1 MLYEKRQGNYY
12 RLTQEDFIEK
22 VKQSQVVP
30 LDLSNFVY
38 KTQHDKY
45 ELVCLKHNVTYTQKG
60 QALLLGAIG
69 CVDCLQEHKSKSH
82 TSNKDIFLSKFFS
95 RFPDS
100 KFDFTES
107 IYVRSA
113 QHMDVVCEMGHT
125 FSIKPNNLLSGHGC
139 HECHLIKIGFIH
151 SKGKE
156 GYINKFKE
164 IHGDRYDYSTV
175 GEFKN
180 CKQKVDVTCYEH
192 GIFKITP
199 DNHVQGKGCPLCGK
213 SGYQPQRS
221 GIFYIL
227 KVSDDVIK
235 FGITNDIERRLKELS
250 KRNSYNL
257 QVLYS
262 FEFEDGY
269 IAQTIESEVYRDSS
283 INRSVVSKADM
294 PSGYVE
300 TTYYS
305 NISKILDIVYKY
317 KPA

>member
-30 LDLSNFVY
+30 LDLSKFVY

-45 ELVCLKHNVTYTQKG
+45 ELTCLKHNITYIQRG
-60 QALLLGAIG
+60 QAILLGTIG
-69 CVDCLQEHKSKSH
+69 CSACLKEHKSQTHS
-82 TSNKDIFLSKFFS
+82 SNKNTFLDKFFS

-100 KFDFTES
+100 NFDFTNS
-107 IYVRSA
+107 IYTRSND
-113 QHMDVVCEMGHT
+113 HMQVVCGIGHT
-125 FSIKPNNLLSGHGC
+125 FNAKPHNLLSGHGC
-139 HECHLIKIGFIH
+139 PECHRIKLGFIF
-151 SKGKE
+151 STGRE
-156 GYINKFKE
+156 GYITKFKE

-199 DNHVQGKGCPLCGK
+199 DNHVQGRGCPLCGK

-227 KVSDDVIK
+227 KVSDNVIK

-257 QVLYS
+257 EVLYK
-262 FEFEDGY
+262 FEFDDGY

-283 INRSVVSKADM
+283 IIRSVVSKADM

-305 NISKILDIVYKY
+305 NLSKILDIVYKY

>member
-1 MLYEKRQGNYY
+1 MSKVKRQGKYY

-22 VKQSQVVP
+22 AIQNQIVP
-30 LDLSNFVY
+30 LDLSGFVY

-45 ELVCLKHNVTYTQKG
+45 ELTCLKHNITYMQKG
-60 QALLLGAIG
+60 QAILLGSVG
-69 CVDCLQEHKSKSH
+69 CQECLKASKSKNAS
-82 TSNKDIFLSKFFS
+82 SNLSEFIDKFVVK
-95 RFPDS
+95 FPE
-100 KFDFTES
+100 KLFDFSKSVYIKANKHIE
-107 IYVRSA
+107 
-113 QHMDVVCEMGHT
+113 VVCDKGHK
-125 FSIKPNNLLSGHGC
+125 FSVKPNNLMSGHGC
-139 HECHLIKIGFIH
+139 PECHRIKLGFLF
-151 SKGKE
+151 STGRD
-156 GYINKFKE
+156 GYIAKFKE
-164 IHGDRYDYSTV
+164 IHRDRYDYSTV

-227 KVSDDVIK
+227 KVSDNVIK

-257 QVLYS
+257 EVLYK
-262 FEFEDGY
+262 FEFDDGY

-283 INRSVVSKADM
+283 IIRNVVSKADM

-305 NISKILDIVYKY
+305 NLSKILDIVYKY
-317 KPA
+317 KPT